1 VLKHATN
8 HTNKRCTTLTN
19 KALKMKVKYNE
30 IEKSLEIKDRV
41 KTDYFVIKFIMILN
55 LLNAVLRLFKINK
68 TGIGLEE
75 IIWFIL
81 GIASLIILYLF
92 IFKKSTLE
100 KIPVDEIDHLNEKSI
115 FGKSRFSIKL
125 INGKRRDL
133 SEIKTQSEFNELKEM
148 FSNFGK

>member
-1 VLKHATN
+1 
-8 HTNKRCTTLTN
+8 
-19 KALKMKVKYNE
+19 MKVKYNE

-41 KTDYFVIKFIMILN
+41 KTDYVVIKFIMILN

-100 KIPVDEIDHLNEKSI
+100 KIPVDEIDQLNEKSI

>member
-1 VLKHATN
+1 
-8 HTNKRCTTLTN
+8 
-19 KALKMKVKYNE
+19 MKVKYNE

-100 KIPVDEIDHLNEKSI
+100 KIPVDEIDQLNEKSI

>member
-1 VLKHATN
+1 
-8 HTNKRCTTLTN
+8 
-19 KALKMKVKYNE
+19 MKVKYNE

-100 KIPVDEIDHLNEKSI
+100 KIPVDEIDQLNEKSI

-133 SEIKTQSEFNELKEM
+133 SEIKTQAEFNELKEM